1 MEKLKKHIESII
13 NIYKSGNLSKAEIL
27 AEQAIKD
34 NPRVAFLYNLLGLIL
49 AEQKKDT
56 QAIKCYEKGISVDPN
71 YGMIYNNLGYI
82 YFRFKSHKD
91 IKKSEQKVDRFALN
105 ENIDSLIISAD
116 TKTRMLN
123 LSVKDLEI
131 QDEKDVLTKY
141 GSSDS
146 GASLGDILGSVL
158 DKKKDS

>member
-71 YGMIYNNLGYI
+71 YGMIYNNIGLL
-82 YFRFKSHKD
+82 FFKDKSSD
-91 IKKSEQKVDRFALN
+91 CIKKAEGF
-105 ENIDSLIISAD
+105 
-116 TKTRMLN
+116 
-123 LSVKDLEI
+123 
-131 QDEKDVLTKY
+131 Y
-141 GSSDS
+141 
-146 GASLGDILGSVL
+146 
-158 DKKKDS
+158 KKAIYWKPFK